1 MSRLIAP
8 KVLTPGEYGATDF
21 KLIGIL
27 CGRQV
32 MVSDMYSVVS
42 QLQPN
47 ACLLVWV
54 GYVYNVFYEIN

>member
-8 KVLTPGEYGATDF
+8 NVLTAGEYGGIDF
-21 KLIGIL
+21 TLIGNL
-27 CGRQV
+27 CGSPV
-32 MVSDMYSVVS
+32 MVSDMYSVVP